1 MPFVNPGDANI
12 PTILKGSCKMP
23 TQTCGQKI
31 CKCFFLGI
39 NESPGLMGQ
48 SWTEG
53 GKNSALALTEQVVMF
68 KF

>member
-1 MPFVNPGDANI
+1 MQM
-12 PTILKGSCKMP
+12 L
-23 TQTCGQKI
+23 
-31 CKCFFLGI
+31 FFLGI
-39 NESPGLMGQ
+39 NDSSGLVEQ

>member
-1 MPFVNPGDANI
+1 MPFVNPDDANI

-31 CKCFFLGI
+31 CKCFLLGI
-39 NESPGLMGQ
+39 NGRLLLVEQ

>member
-1 MPFVNPGDANI
+1 MQTFQLFSREAAKCPPKLVDKKYANA
-12 PTILKGSCKMP
+12 
-23 TQTCGQKI
+23 
-31 CKCFFLGI
+31 FFLGI
-39 NESPGLMGQ
+39 NGSPGLVEQ